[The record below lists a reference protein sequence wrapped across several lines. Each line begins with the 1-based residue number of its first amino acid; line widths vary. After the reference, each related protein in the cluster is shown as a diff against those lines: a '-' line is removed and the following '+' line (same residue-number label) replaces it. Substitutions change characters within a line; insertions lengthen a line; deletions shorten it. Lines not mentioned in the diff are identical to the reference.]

1 MNSSIDNT
9 PGNGADQSATNS
21 GFSGTGFA
29 VSPGDSGLETNL
41 RPSLFDE
48 FIGQKQRVENLK
60 TYVKGAQQRKEALDH
75 VLLYGPPGLG
85 KTTLANIIAAE
96 MGVNIK
102 QTSGPILE
110 KKGDL
115 SAILTDLEPGDVL
128 FIDEIHRLKTAL
140 EEILYKAM
148 EDFQLDVIIGQ
159 GVGARSV
166 SIDISRFTL
175 IGATTRAGLLSSPL
189 RDRFGIMMHLDFYD
203 FPELVDV
210 LLRSAEILNIK
221 IYPKA
226 AEAIARRSRGTPR
239 IANKLLKRVRD
250 FAQVEG
256 EGVIDPQITAL
267 SFQALEVDEMGF
279 DQTDRK
285 ILLTIIDHFGGG
297 PVGLSTISTS
307 IQEEK
312 DTLLDV
318 YEPYLIQQGYLKI
331 TPRGRVATDK
341 AYKHFNRNIEGAQ
354 KKLF

>member
-1 MNSSIDNT
+1 MSMEEIK
-9 PGNGADQSATNS
+9 
-21 GFSGTGFA
+21 
-29 VSPGDSGLETNL
+29 SPEPIRGESPEEINLDRHL

-60 TYVKGAQQRKEALDH
+60 TYVKGAKQRNEALDH

-85 KTTLANIIAAE
+85 KTTLANIISAE
-96 MGVNIK
+96 MGVHIK

-115 SAILTDLEPGDVL
+115 TAILTDLEPNDVL
-128 FIDEIHRLKTAL
+128 FIDEIHRLKTSL

-159 GVGARSV
+159 GVGAKN
-166 SIDISRFTL
+166 ITININRFTL

-189 RDRFGIMMHLDFYD
+189 RDRFGIMIHLDFYAID
-203 FPELVDV
+203 ELIEVV
-210 LLRSAEILNIK
+210 MRSSKILDIK

-226 AEAIARRSRGTPR
+226 AESIARRSRGTPR
-239 IANKLLKRVRD
+239 VANKLLKRVRD

-256 EGVIDPQITAL
+256 EGVIEPGITAL
-267 SFQALEVDEMGF
+267 AFKALEVDEEGF

-297 PVGLSTISTS
+297 PVGLSTLSTS

-318 YEPYLIQQGYLKI
+318 YEPYLIQQGFLKI

-341 AYKHFNRNIEGAQ
+341 AFTYFKRSLPSNLRS
-354 KKLF
+354 LF

>member
-1 MNSSIDNT
+1 MNGEKSDTGNVPEDN
-9 PGNGADQSATNS
+9 SEEVK
-21 GFSGTGFA
+21 F
-29 VSPGDSGLETNL
+29 ERNL
-41 RPSLFDE
+41 RPSFFDE

-60 TYVKGAQQRKEALDH
+60 TYVKGAKQRDEALDH
-75 VLLYGPPGLG
+75 VLLHGPPGLG

-96 MGVNIK
+96 IGVNIR

-110 KKGDL
+110 RKGDL
-115 SAILTDLEPGDVL
+115 SAILTDLEKHDVL
-128 FIDEIHRLKTAL
+128 FIDEIHRLKTSL

-159 GVGARSV
+159 GVGAKNI
-166 SIDISRFTL
+166 SININHFTL

-189 RDRFGIMMHLDFYD
+189 RDRFGIMIHLDFYNVE
-203 FPELVDV
+203 ELVQV
-210 LLRSAEILNIK
+210 LIRSAGILDIK

-226 AEAIARRSRGTPR
+226 ARVIAHRSRGTPR

-256 EGVIDPQITAL
+256 EGVIDPKITDLAF
-267 SFQALEVDEMGF
+267 SALEVDEEGF

-297 PVGLSTISTS
+297 PVGLSTLSTS

-318 YEPYLIQQGYLKI
+318 YEPYLIQQGFMKI
-331 TPRGRVATDK
+331 TPRGRVATEK
-341 AYKHFNRNIEGAQ
+341 AYKHFKKDLPGGQ
-354 KKLF
+354 KTLF

>member
-1 MNSSIDNT
+1 MSSEKSDTGNIPEDNSEEVKFE
-9 PGNGADQSATNS
+9 Q
-21 GFSGTGFA
+21 
-29 VSPGDSGLETNL
+29 NL
-41 RPSLFDE
+41 RPSFFDE

-60 TYVKGAQQRKEALDH
+60 TYVKGAKQRDEALDH

-96 MGVNIK
+96 IGVSIR

-110 KKGDL
+110 RKGDL
-115 SAILTDLEPGDVL
+115 SAILTDLEAHDVL
-128 FIDEIHRLKTAL
+128 FIDEIHRLKTSL

-159 GVGARSV
+159 GVGAKN
-166 SIDISRFTL
+166 ISLNINHFTL

-189 RDRFGIMMHLDFYD
+189 RDRFGIMIHLDFYD
-203 FPELVDV
+203 IEELVQV
-210 LLRSAEILNIK
+210 LIRSAKILDIK

-226 AEAIARRSRGTPR
+226 AGVIARRSRGTPR

-256 EGVIDPQITAL
+256 EGVIDPKITDLA
-267 SFQALEVDEMGF
+267 FNALEVDEEGF

-297 PVGLSTISTS
+297 PVGLSTLSTS

-318 YEPYLIQQGYLKI
+318 YEPYLIQQGFMKI
-331 TPRGRVATDK
+331 TPRGRVATEK
-341 AYKHFNRNIEGAQ
+341 AYKHFKKDLPGGQ
-354 KKLF
+354 KTLFT

>member
-1 MNSSIDNT
+1 MNGEDS
-9 PGNGADQSATNS
+9 NS
-21 GFSGTGFA
+21 GFMPEDNSEEVKF
-29 VSPGDSGLETNL
+29 EQNL
-41 RPSLFDE
+41 RPSFFDE

-60 TYVKGAQQRKEALDH
+60 TYVKGAKQRNEALDH

-96 MGVNIK
+96 IGVNIR

-110 KKGDL
+110 RKGDL
-115 SAILTDLEPGDVL
+115 SAILTDLETHDVL
-128 FIDEIHRLKTAL
+128 FIDEIHRLKTSL

-159 GVGARSV
+159 GVGAKN
-166 SIDISRFTL
+166 ISLNINHFTL

-189 RDRFGIMMHLDFYD
+189 RDRFGIMIHLDFYNVE
-203 FPELVDV
+203 ELVRV
-210 LLRSAEILNIK
+210 IIRSAGILDIK

-226 AEAIARRSRGTPR
+226 AEVIARRSRGTPR
-239 IANKLLKRVRD
+239 VANKLLKRVRD

-256 EGVIDPQITAL
+256 EGVIDPKITDLAF
-267 SFQALEVDEMGF
+267 SALEVDEEGF

-297 PVGLSTISTS
+297 PVGLSTLSTS

-318 YEPYLIQQGYLKI
+318 YEPYLIQQGFMKI

-341 AYKHFNRNIEGAQ
+341 AYKHFKRNLPDGQ
-354 KKLF
+354 RTLF

>member
-1 MNSSIDNT
+1 MIMTMTSTIFDPLSV
-9 PGNGADQSATNS
+9 
-21 GFSGTGFA
+21 TGR
-29 VSPGDSGLETNL
+29 SPDPEEVKFETNL
-41 RPSLFDE
+41 RPSVFYE

-60 TYVKGAQQRKEALDH
+60 TYVKGAKQRNESLDH

-85 KTTLANIIAAE
+85 KTTLAHIIAAE
-96 MGVNIK
+96 IGVNIK

-115 SAILTDLEPGDVL
+115 SAILTDLGSHDVL
-128 FIDEIHRLKTAL
+128 FIDEIHRLKTSL

-159 GVGARSV
+159 GVGAKNI
-166 SIDISRFTL
+166 SIDISPFTL

-189 RDRFGIMMHLDFYD
+189 RDRFGIMVHLEFYS
-203 FPELVDV
+203 PEELVEV
-210 LLRSAEILNIK
+210 LIRSAKILNIK

-239 IANKLLKRVRD
+239 VANKLLKRVRD

-256 EGVIDPQITAL
+256 EGVIDPKITEL
-267 SFQALEVDEMGF
+267 SFKALEVDEEGF
-279 DQTDRK
+279 DQTDRR
-285 ILLTIIDHFGGG
+285 ILLTIIEDFGGG
-297 PVGLSTISTS
+297 PVGLSTLSTS

-318 YEPYLIQQGYLKI
+318 YEPYLIQRGFLKI

-341 AYKHFNRNIEGAQ
+341 AYKHF
-354 KKLF
+354 KKNLTGSQRSLF

>member
-1 MNSSIDNT
+1 MSDET
-9 PGNGADQSATNS
+9 L
-21 GFSGTGFA
+21 
-29 VSPGDSGLETNL
+29 DSGHQSESPSEEVKFEQNL
-41 RPSLFDE
+41 RPSYFDE

-60 TYVKGAQQRKEALDH
+60 TYVQGAKQRNESLDH

-85 KTTLANIIAAE
+85 KTTLANIIAKE
-96 MGVNIK
+96 IGVSIK

-115 SAILTDLEPGDVL
+115 SAILTDLEPHDVL
-128 FIDEIHRLKTAL
+128 FIDEIHRLKTSL

-159 GVGARSV
+159 GVGAKNI
-166 SIDISRFTL
+166 SIDINRFTL

-189 RDRFGIMMHLDFYD
+189 RDRFGIMIHLDFYEIE
-203 FPELVDV
+203 ELIKV
-210 LLRSAEILNIK
+210 LIRSAKILDIR

-256 EGVIDPQITAL
+256 EGVIDPNITDLA
-267 SFQALEVDEMGF
+267 FRALEVDEEGF

-285 ILLTIIDHFGGG
+285 ILLTIIDHFTGG
-297 PVGLSTISTS
+297 PVGLSTLSTS

-318 YEPYLIQQGYLKI
+318 YEPYLIQQGFLKI
-331 TPRGRVATDK
+331 TPRGRVATEK
-341 AYKHFNRNIEGAQ
+341 AYKHFKRSLPMDQ
-354 KKLF
+354 KALF

>member
-1 MNSSIDNT
+1 MSDTELDSHEQ
-9 PGNGADQSATNS
+9 NGAAAEEITFDR
-21 GFSGTGFA
+21 
-29 VSPGDSGLETNL
+29 NL
-41 RPSLFDE
+41 RPSFFDE

-96 MGVNIK
+96 IGVNIK

-110 KKGDL
+110 RKGDL
-115 SAILTDLEPGDVL
+115 SAILTDLEPHDVL
-128 FIDEIHRLKTAL
+128 FIDEIHRLKTSL

-148 EDFQLDVIIGQ
+148 EDFQLDIIIGQ
-159 GVGARSV
+159 GVGAKNI
-166 SIDISRFTL
+166 SIDINRFTL

-189 RDRFGIMMHLDFYD
+189 RDRFGIMIHLEFYTIK
-203 FPELVDV
+203 ELVEV
-210 LLRSAEILNIK
+210 LVRSAKILDIR

-239 IANKLLKRVRD
+239 VANKLLKRVRD

-256 EGVIDPQITAL
+256 EGVIDPKITQLA
-267 SFQALEVDEMGF
+267 FNALEVDEEGF

-285 ILLTIIDHFGGG
+285 ILLTIIEHFSGG
-297 PVGLSTISTS
+297 PVGLSTLSTS

-318 YEPYLIQQGYLKI
+318 YEPYLIQQGFLKI

-341 AYKHFNRNIEGAQ
+341 AFKHFKKTLPGNQ
-354 KKLF
+354 KSLF

>member
-1 MNSSIDNT
+1 MNGEESNNGFVPEDNSEEVKFE
-9 PGNGADQSATNS
+9 Q
-21 GFSGTGFA
+21 
-29 VSPGDSGLETNL
+29 NL
-41 RPSLFDE
+41 RPSFFDE

-60 TYVKGAQQRKEALDH
+60 TYVKGAKQRNEALDH

-96 MGVNIK
+96 IGVNIR

-110 KKGDL
+110 RKGDL
-115 SAILTDLEPGDVL
+115 SAILTDLEKHDVL
-128 FIDEIHRLKTAL
+128 FIDEIHRLKTSL

-159 GVGARSV
+159 GVGAKN
-166 SIDISRFTL
+166 ISLNINHFTL

-189 RDRFGIMMHLDFYD
+189 RDRFGIMIHLDFYNVE
-203 FPELVDV
+203 ELVRV
-210 LLRSAEILNIK
+210 IIRSAGILDIK
-221 IYPKA
+221 IYPNA
-226 AEAIARRSRGTPR
+226 AEIIACRSRGTPR
-239 IANKLLKRVRD
+239 VANKLLKRVRD

-256 EGVIDPQITAL
+256 EGVIDPKITDLAF
-267 SFQALEVDEMGF
+267 SALEVDEEGF

-297 PVGLSTISTS
+297 PVGLSTLSTS

-318 YEPYLIQQGYLKI
+318 YEPYLIQQGFMKI

-341 AYKHFNRNIEGAQ
+341 AYKHFKRNLPDGQ
-354 KKLF
+354 RTLF

>member
-1 MNSSIDNT
+1 MNGEESNNGFVPEDNSEEVKFE
-9 PGNGADQSATNS
+9 Q
-21 GFSGTGFA
+21 
-29 VSPGDSGLETNL
+29 NL
-41 RPSLFDE
+41 RPSFFDE

-60 TYVKGAQQRKEALDH
+60 TYVKGAKQRNEALDH

-96 MGVNIK
+96 IGVNIR

-110 KKGDL
+110 RKGDL
-115 SAILTDLEPGDVL
+115 SAILTDLEKHDVL
-128 FIDEIHRLKTAL
+128 FIDEIHRLKTSL

-159 GVGARSV
+159 GVGAKN
-166 SIDISRFTL
+166 ISLNINHFTL

-189 RDRFGIMMHLDFYD
+189 RDRFGIMIHLDFYNVE
-203 FPELVDV
+203 ELVRV
-210 LLRSAEILNIK
+210 IIRSAGILDIK
-221 IYPKA
+221 IYHKA
-226 AEAIARRSRGTPR
+226 AEIIACRSRGTPR
-239 IANKLLKRVRD
+239 VANKLLKRVRD

-256 EGVIDPQITAL
+256 EGVIDPKITDLAF
-267 SFQALEVDEMGF
+267 SALEVDEEGF

-297 PVGLSTISTS
+297 PVGLSTLSTS

-318 YEPYLIQQGYLKI
+318 YEPYLIQQGFMKI

-341 AYKHFNRNIEGAQ
+341 AYKHFKRNLPDGQ
-354 KKLF
+354 RTLF

>member
-1 MNSSIDNT
+1 MAFIPTMANELKNT
-9 PGNGADQSATNS
+9 KEP
-21 GFSGTGFA
+21 
-29 VSPGDSGLETNL
+29 LEDPLLEKKL
-41 RPSLFDE
+41 RPSFFDE

-60 TYVKGAQQRKEALDH
+60 TYVQGAKQRKEALDH

-85 KTTLANIIAAE
+85 KTTLANIIAE
-96 MGVNIK
+96 EIGVNIK

-115 SAILTDLEPGDVL
+115 SAILTDLEPFDVL
-128 FIDEIHRLKTAL
+128 FIDEIHRLKTSL

-148 EDFQLDVIIGQ
+148 EDFQLDLIIGQ
-159 GVGARSV
+159 GVGAKNI
-166 SIDISRFTL
+166 SIDINKFTL

-189 RDRFGIMMHLDFYD
+189 RDRFGIMIHLEFYTID
-203 FPELVDV
+203 ELVQV
-210 LLRSAEILNIK
+210 LHRSAGILGVK

-226 AEAIARRSRGTPR
+226 AAMIARRSRGTPR

-256 EGVIDPQITAL
+256 DGVIEPLITER
-267 SFQALEVDEMGF
+267 SFKALEVDEEGF

-285 ILLTIIDHFGGG
+285 ILLTIIDHFNGG
-297 PVGLSTISTS
+297 PVGLSTLSTS

-318 YEPYLIQQGYLKI
+318 YEPYLIQQGFLKI
-331 TPRGRVATDK
+331 TPRGRMATEN
-341 AYKHFNRNIEGAQ
+341 AYKHF
-354 KKLF
+354 KKQPPHLQRSLF

>member
-1 MNSSIDNT
+1 MNDEKSDTLNMPEDKSEEVKFE
-9 PGNGADQSATNS
+9 Q
-21 GFSGTGFA
+21 
-29 VSPGDSGLETNL
+29 NL
-41 RPSLFDE
+41 RPSFFDE
-48 FIGQKQRVENLK
+48 FIGQKQQVENLK
-60 TYVKGAQQRKEALDH
+60 TYVKGAKQRSEALDH
-75 VLLYGPPGLG
+75 VLLHGPPGLG
-85 KTTLANIIAAE
+85 KTTLANIIAADI
-96 MGVNIK
+96 GVNIR

-110 KKGDL
+110 RKGDL
-115 SAILTDLEPGDVL
+115 SAILTDLEAHDVL
-128 FIDEIHRLKTAL
+128 FIDEIHRLKTSL

-159 GVGARSV
+159 GVGAKNI
-166 SIDISRFTL
+166 SININHFTL

-189 RDRFGIMMHLDFYD
+189 RDRFGIMIHLDFYNVE
-203 FPELVDV
+203 ELVQV
-210 LLRSAEILNIK
+210 LIRSAGILGIK

-226 AEAIARRSRGTPR
+226 AQVIARRSRGTPR

-256 EGVIDPQITAL
+256 EGVIDPKITDLAF
-267 SFQALEVDEMGF
+267 SALEVDEEGF

-297 PVGLSTISTS
+297 PVGLSTLSTS

-318 YEPYLIQQGYLKI
+318 YEPYLIQQGFMKI

-341 AYKHFNRNIEGAQ
+341 AYKHFKRNLPDGQ
-354 KKLF
+354 RTLF